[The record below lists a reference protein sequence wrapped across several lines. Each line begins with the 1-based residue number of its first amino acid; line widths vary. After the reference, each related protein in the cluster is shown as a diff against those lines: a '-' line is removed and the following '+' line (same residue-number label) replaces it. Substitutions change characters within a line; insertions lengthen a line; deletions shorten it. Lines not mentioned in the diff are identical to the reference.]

1 MKNSIIQYALLL
13 LGASSTAVSASH
25 VVSGTTARLPMSL
38 STVINDL
45 EAEGVSYVTT
55 AAFLSS
61 KSVRATSCAKLLRS
75 LFGVSA
81 EDEEDVT
88 YGSTMA
94 FGKKLGNEAAATTAE
109 AENSDEEVGGSGVAI
124 ACPPASGT
132 VSEVCSTVV
141 ACGGTVVYVADPVD
155 LGRGEGLFHNLGPAI
170 ERLLASRAQ
179 AAATAEEGGK
189 VALSRPSTLIVVFSG
204 TSTKAEVATAR
215 KSWEQ
220 SAAKMLQSIIQ
231 PSQKAKAT
239 KLEDIFDRIEYLS
252 DKEKDVDMHL
262 CPAGGMVGTPESPSS
277 LEPSEVAGGVRD
289 VIEAGLVENLGPIV
303 EASAKVPV
311 KQACPRLTNPVDLA
325 AARLLGPKARSA
337 LDDCLNTIQ
346 KSAGPDGTKLVSEY
360 GALAHAAIHRALDD
374 FDAAATSFK
383 KSPVAKRIRND
394 LRINLYSELSDVY
407 DIQVSALKSISFDAF
422 RGRLNKLRI
431 TPNLATQMDEA
442 AQASVAEFTA
452 AVKKLRPPKHDAVK
466 WASTSDQI
474 SSFANKCREH
484 NAERLKAARA
494 SGQFRPLPRKGIT
507 VGFHWLL
514 PKPFGNDYRQEPK
527 MMHTA
532 DDLVYAPVDGI
543 TDVSGM
549 EIRSGDWRKGVVPAP
564 SGSEMMYLK

>member
-1 MKNSIIQYALLL
+1 
-13 LGASSTAVSASH
+13 
-25 VVSGTTARLPMSL
+25 
-38 STVINDL
+38 
-45 EAEGVSYVTT
+45 
-55 AAFLSS
+55 
-61 KSVRATSCAKLLRS
+61 
-75 LFGVSA
+75 
-81 EDEEDVT
+81 
-88 YGSTMA
+88 MA
-94 FGKKLGNEAAATTAE
+94 FGKKLGTTTAE
-109 AENSDEEVGGSGVAI
+109 AENSDEEDGGSGVAI
-124 ACPPASGT
+124 ACPPSSGST

-155 LGRGEGLFHNLGPAI
+155 LGRGEGLFDRLGPAI

-179 AAATAEEGGK
+179 AAAAQEGESTSS
-189 VALSRPSTLIVVFSG
+189 VALSRPSTLIVAFSG
-204 TSTKAEVATAR
+204 TSTPQEVAAAR
-215 KSWEQ
+215 NSWEQ
-220 SAAKMLQSIIQ
+220 SAAKMLKSIIQ
-231 PSQKAKAT
+231 PTQSARAT
-239 KLEDIFDRIEYLS
+239 KLEDVFDRIEYLS
-252 DKEKDVDMHL
+252 DKEKNVDMQL
-262 CPAGGMVGTPESPSS
+262 CPAGGAVGAPDSPSS
-277 LEPSEVAGGVRD
+277 LEPSEVADGVRS
-289 VIEAGLVENLGPIV
+289 VIDSGLVENLGPII
-303 EASAKVPV
+303 EAQAKVPV

-337 LDDCLNTIQ
+337 LDDCLTTIQ
-346 KSAGPDGTKLVSEY
+346 KSAGADGTTLVPAY

-394 LRINLYSELSDVY
+394 LRINLYSELSDIY
-407 DIQVSALKSISFDAF
+407 DIQVSALKSISFDGF
-422 RGRLNKLRI
+422 RARLNKLRI

-442 AQASVAEFTA
+442 AQESVAEFTA
-452 AVKKLRPPKHDAVK
+452 AVKKLRPPPHDAVK

-474 SSFANKCREH
+474 SSFGNKCREH
-484 NAERLKAARA
+484 NADRLKAARA
-494 SGQFRPLPRKGIT
+494 SGQFKPLPRKGIT

>member
-1 MKNSIIQYALLL
+1 MTLLL
-13 LGASSTAVSASH
+13 LLSSTAINASH

-45 EAEGVSYVTT
+45 EAEGVSYITT

-61 KSVRATSCAKLLRS
+61 KSVRAASCEKLLRS
-75 LFGVSA
+75 LFGVSKGD
-81 EDEEDVT
+81 EDNVT

-94 FGKKLGNEAAATTAE
+94 FGKKLGKEAE
-109 AENSDEEVGGSGVAI
+109 AGKSDEEVGGSGVAI
-124 ACPPASGT
+124 ACPPSLGST

-155 LGRGEGLFHNLGPAI
+155 LGRGEGLFDNLGPAI
-170 ERLLASRAQ
+170 ERLLASRAH
-179 AAATAEEGGK
+179 ATAAKEGESTSE
-189 VALSRPSTLIVVFSG
+189 ALSRPSTLIVVFSG
-204 TSTKAEVATAR
+204 TSTPKEVDAAR
-215 KSWEQ
+215 KLWEQ
-220 SAAKMLQSIIQ
+220 SAAKMLRSIIQ
-231 PSQKAKAT
+231 PPQSARAT
-239 KLEDIFDRIEYLS
+239 KLEDIFDRIEYLN
-252 DKEKDVDMHL
+252 DKEKDVDMQL
-262 CPAGGMVGTPESPSS
+262 CPAGGMVGAPESPSS
-277 LEPSEVAGGVRD
+277 LEPAEVAEGVRD

-311 KQACPRLTNPVDLA
+311 KQACPRLINPVDLA
-325 AARLLGPKARSA
+325 AARLLGPKARSV
-337 LDDCLNTIQ
+337 LDDCLKTIQ
-346 KSAGPDGTKLVSEY
+346 KSAGADGTTLVPAY
-360 GALAHAAIHRALDD
+360 GALAHAAIHRALND
-374 FDAAATSFK
+374 FDAAATKLK

-394 LRINLYSELSDVY
+394 LRINLYSELSDIY
-407 DIQVSALKSISFDAF
+407 DIQVSALKSVSFDSF
-422 RGRLNKLRI
+422 RARLNKLRI
-431 TPNLATQMDEA
+431 TPNLPTQMDEA

-474 SSFANKCREH
+474 SSFGNKCREH

-494 SGQFRPLPRKGIT
+494 SGQFKPLPRKGIT
-507 VGFHWLL
+507 VGLHWLL

-543 TDVSGM
+543 TDVSGL